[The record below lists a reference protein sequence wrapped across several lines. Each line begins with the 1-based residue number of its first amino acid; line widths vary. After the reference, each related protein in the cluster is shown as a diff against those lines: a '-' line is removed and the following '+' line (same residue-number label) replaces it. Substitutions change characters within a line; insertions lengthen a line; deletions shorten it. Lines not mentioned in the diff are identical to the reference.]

1 MSEQVKRKLFVPPE
15 RFTHR
20 GFGSMWRKSI
30 FSAVVVASIVITS
43 LSIISSP
50 VRADWIPYATLA
62 VSPSQVYIDV
72 DTTFTYTLYNGRG
85 SAIDIQDVSVHF
97 DWQTS
102 GWVYY
107 LISSTVTLP
116 SYSSHDFV
124 LLIQIPQV
132 PTGEHIQ
139 TVNMKG
145 QAVGDWSSS
154 TLTQDDIFMV
164 SEIPP
169 LPNITLTA
177 TPSSGTA
184 PLQVAFTAS
193 ASGGMPPYQS
203 YSWNFD
209 DGQPTV
215 TTENVATHT
224 YVSAGTFTALVMV
237 TDSYPHVNTGQTM
250 VTVYTQL
257 SVVASADKTIGEA
270 SLTVHFTG
278 SATGGVPP
286 YSYSWVF
293 GDRGTSSEAS
303 PTYVYTSAGT
313 YMARLTVTDSRSTT
327 QTYEVTITVSQ
338 KVGLSNSQVYAVV
351 GILAV
356 VIAIVVLVLAFER
369 NKAGKRPP
377 NQ

>member
-1 MSEQVKRKLFVPPE
+1 M
-15 RFTHR
+15 
-20 GFGSMWRKSI
+20 
-30 FSAVVVASIVITS
+30 
-43 LSIISSP
+43 
-50 VRADWIPYATLA
+50 
-62 VSPSQVYIDV
+62 
-72 DTTFTYTLYNGRG
+72 
-85 SAIDIQDVSVHF
+85 
-97 DWQTS
+97 
-102 GWVYY
+102 
-107 LISSTVTLP
+107 
-116 SYSSHDFV
+116 
-124 LLIQIPQV
+124 
-132 PTGEHIQ
+132 
-139 TVNMKG
+139 
-145 QAVGDWSSS
+145 
-154 TLTQDDIFMV
+154 
-164 SEIPP
+164 
-169 LPNITLTA
+169 
-177 TPSSGTA
+177 
-184 PLQVAFTAS
+184 
-193 ASGGMPPYQS
+193 
-203 YSWNFD
+203 
-209 DGQPTV
+209 
-215 TTENVATHT
+215 
-224 YVSAGTFTALVMV
+224 TFTALVMV